1 MNVIFDAAL
10 KATLVLMQ
18 PLPAH
23 LRFYPLNVV
32 VSRVIIHCKAPAR
45 KAEKAPYKSSYYLH
59 GGLHITRYHLLLGRQ
74 VTLRGKT
81 GITTLELAGFD
92 PMSPHPAAEHTN
104 YSTKDEIFILNNYHA
119 FLFSSKN
126 SCMVSLII
134 TAGMFRSQKNKIAV
148 TKTKQKLP

>member
-18 PLPAH
+18 PLPAC

-32 VSRVIIHCKAPAR
+32 VARVIIHCKAPAC
-45 KAEKAPYKSSYYLH
+45 KAEKVPYKSIYYLH

-74 VTLRGKT
+74 LTLRGKT

-92 PMSPHPAAEHTN
+92 PMSPRTAAKHTN
-104 YSTKDEIFILNNYHA
+104 YSTKDAIFILKQ
-119 FLFSSKN
+119 L
-126 SCMVSLII
+126 SCFFV
-134 TAGMFRSQKNKIAV
+134 
-148 TKTKQKLP
+148 